1 MAITSNNVGLL
12 TNSFRSHDVE
22 KFYFSPISNL
32 STTNDLISN
41 LYCFMGYRNPNIA
54 NSLITPIQTSSYIKN
69 VYKTMFV
76 AKRITNNDLSPVVE
90 KISWK
95 ANTYYDIYTDTEN
108 LFKKDSNG
116 KYIKKFYVVNKF
128 DQVFKCLWNGKNIC
142 NAQSI
147 SSITRS
153 SNSVSIHYNALNS
166 YDIDDYITIQNINP
180 SDYNGTYRVIS
191 STNGIAN
198 VAFGIDESY
207 KIPYANNY
215 VSGGLINAAKLS
227 TVEPYLD
234 VGTFDTS
241 LLQITPDGYKWKYIY
256 TIDKGKK
263 EKFYDQNYIPVPIT
277 QEQPKNSYVDG
288 VEAGEIDIV
297 GLICGGNNYIDGT
310 DSVEVKISGD
320 GFNANA
326 IAYVANSKIVDII
339 MTNKGYGY
347 TYASISINPVGSLSG
362 NGAYAELYT
371 SPIGGHGF
379 DPIEEFGCD
388 SIMISS
394 EFKGDETGKI
404 PTNVSFNQLGIL
416 VNPYSTKTA
425 ELHANGSIY
434 TLSTNLIVTPS
445 VVPFV
450 QGEIIYQGNSVDDNT
465 YIAEC
470 LSYDTDIGILYV
482 INSVGIPNPSFAIIG
497 SSSGAYS
504 IVSGVIEPTMPRF
517 TGNIM
522 YVENIENTQRDPSD
536 TEQFRL
542 IVKY

>member
-12 TNSFRSHDVE
+12 TSSFKSHDIE

-41 LYCFMGYRNPNIA
+41 MYCFMGYRNPNVA
-54 NSLITPIQTSSYIKN
+54 NSLISPIESSSYLKN

-76 AKRITNNDLSPVVE
+76 AKRITNNDLSPVIE
-90 KISWK
+90 KISWD
-95 ANTYYDIYTDTEN
+95 ANTYYDIYTDNEN

-116 KYIKKFYVVNKF
+116 KFIKKFYVVNKF
-128 DQVFKCLWNGKNIC
+128 DQVFKCLWNAKNIS
-142 NAQSI
+142 NTYSV

-153 SNSVSIHYNALNS
+153 NNSVSIYYDGLTT
-166 YDIDDYITIQNINP
+166 YDIDDYITIQNSNP
-180 SDYNGTYRVIS
+180 SNYNGTYRVIS

-198 VAFGIDESY
+198 VAFGVDESY
-207 KIPYANNY
+207 KISYANTY
-215 VSGGLINAAKLS
+215 ISGGLINKSTLS

-234 VGTFDTS
+234 AGTFDTS
-241 LLQITPDGYKWKYIY
+241 LLQITSDGYKWKYIY
-256 TIDKGKK
+256 TIDKGTK
-263 EKFYDQNYIPVPIT
+263 EKFYDQNYIPVPIS
-277 QEQPKNSYVDG
+277 QEEPRNSYSNG
-288 VEAGEIDIV
+288 IEAGEIDIL
-297 GLICGGNNYIDGT
+297 GLVHGGNNYVDGT
-310 DSVEVKISGD
+310 DTVTVTIGGD

-326 IAYVANSKIVDII
+326 IAYVANSRIIDII
-339 MTNKGYGY
+339 VTSRGYGY
-347 TYASISINPVGSLSG
+347 TYASISIDPVGNLPG
-362 NGAYAELYT
+362 NGAYAEIYT

-388 SIMISS
+388 SIMIST

-404 PTNVSFNQLGIL
+404 PTNISFNQIGIL
-416 VNPYSTKTA
+416 VNPYSSKTA
-425 ELHANGSIY
+425 DLHANGSIY
-434 TLSTNLIVTPS
+434 NLSTNLIVTPP
-445 VVPFV
+445 VVPFI
-450 QGEIIYQGNSVDDNT
+450 QGELIYQGESLNNNN

-470 LSYDTDIGILYV
+470 LSYDSDIGILYV
-482 INSVGIPNPSFAIIG
+482 INSVGIPNPNFAVIG
-497 SSSGAYS
+497 NSSGAYS

-522 YVENIENTQRDPSD
+522 YVENVENTQRDPLD